1 MVQQLTGIPSKS
13 LPTHVITHSLNVSIM
28 KTTLSLLLAALC
40 SAANAQDMKLAVQ
53 AYTFRDRSFVETVET
68 AKRLGL
74 KYIEAY
80 PGQKIGAGFE
90 GTTDY
95 KTITPEALKQ
105 LKAFIDASGLKVVA
119 YGVTGASDDA
129 QWRQLTDFAKF
140 LDIGV
145 IQIEASA
152 DRAKFDLAEKAAD
165 ASGVKVAVHNHRQ
178 PEGLPAAVLKILEG
192 RGKNIGAGCD
202 IGHWMCANTRPL
214 DGVRLLKGKFVALHL
229 VDVEGIA
236 DDPKLR
242 PVPYGS
248 GKGELKAVLDELKAQ
263 GFKGYL
269 TLEYEHMSPSL
280 ELEVAT
286 CVRWFNAYQ
295 AGQLDTSDKLP
306 VAHVGALWSSFAKTG
321 KPATWEFADTE
332 KEQAELQQKLAGMK
346 PLEIAPDSITGN
358 KAGYGDHEGPA
369 QGVGANEKT
378 KYCQLWD
385 GKAFVSVALAAPA
398 AASFYTLS
406 SSNDNEARDPR
417 EWALYG
423 SADGLT
429 WKELDRQRDQTF
441 GARFHL
447 KGYAVK
453 QPEAYKHYK
462 LEILAHGG
470 DKDMQF
476 SRFALFSAK

>member
-1 MVQQLTGIPSKS
+1 
-13 LPTHVITHSLNVSIM
+13 M
-28 KTTLSLLLAALC
+28 KNALILLAAALC
-40 SAANAQDMKLAVQ
+40 GVARAQDMKLAVQ

-80 PGQKIGAGFE
+80 PGQRLGAGFE

-95 KTITPEALKQ
+95 KTITADTLKR
-105 LKAFIDASGLKVVA
+105 LKAFIDASGVRVVA
-119 YGVTGASDDA
+119 YGVTGANDAA
-129 QWRQLTDFAKF
+129 QWRQLTDFATF
-140 LDIGV
+140 LGIGV

-152 DRAKFDLAEKAAD
+152 DRAKFDLAEQAAD
-165 ASGVKVAVHNHRQ
+165 ASGVKVAIHNHRQ
-178 PEGLPAAVLKILEG
+178 PEGLPDAVLKILEG

-214 DGVRLLKGKFVALHL
+214 DGVRRLKGKFVALHL

-236 DDPKLR
+236 DDAKLR

-269 TLEYEHMSPSL
+269 TLEYEHLSPSL
-280 ELEVAT
+280 ELEVAA
-286 CVRWFNAYQ
+286 CVRWFDAYQ
-295 AGQLDTSDKLP
+295 AGLVDAGDRLP
-306 VAHVGALWSSFAKTG
+306 VSNVSALWSGFAKTG
-321 KPATWEFADTE
+321 NPATWEFADTD
-332 KEQAELQQKLAGMK
+332 KEQAELQCKLAELR
-346 PLEIAPDSITGN
+346 PLAIAPDSIKGN
-358 KAGYGDHEGPA
+358 KPGYGDHEGPA
-369 QGVGANEKT
+369 KGVGSNQND
-378 KYCQLWD
+378 KYCQVWD
-385 GKAFVSVALAAPA
+385 GKAYVTLSLAAPA

-406 SSNDNEARDPR
+406 SSNDNEGRDPR

-423 SADGLT
+423 SADGQS

-453 QPEAYKHYK
+453 QPEAFRHYK
-462 LEILAHGG
+462 LEIFAHGG

-476 SRFALFSAK
+476 SRFALFAAK

>member
-1 MVQQLTGIPSKS
+1 MNTRISALI
-13 LPTHVITHSLNVSIM
+13 
-28 KTTLSLLLAALC
+28 LSALC
-40 SAANAQDMKLAVQ
+40 GAASAQDLKLAVQ

-80 PGQKIGAGFE
+80 PGQKLGAGFE

-95 KTITPEALKQ
+95 KTITPETLKQ

-119 YGVTGASDDA
+119 YGVTGANDAA
-129 QWRQLTDFAKF
+129 QWKQLTDFAKF
-140 LDIGV
+140 LGIGV

-165 ASGVKVAVHNHRQ
+165 ASGVKVAIHNHRQ
-178 PEGLPAAVLKILEG
+178 KEGLPEAVLKILDG

-229 VDVEGIA
+229 VDIEGIA
-236 DDPKLR
+236 DDAKLR

-248 GKGELKAVLDELKAQ
+248 GKGEIKAVLDELKAQ

-269 TLEYEHMSPSL
+269 TLEYEFMSPAL
-280 ELEVAT
+280 ELEVAA

-295 AGQLDTSDKLP
+295 AGLLDKSDQIP
-306 VAHVGALWSSFAKTG
+306 VANVSALWSGFAKTG
-321 KPATWEFADTE
+321 QPATWEFADTD
-332 KEQAELQQKLAGMK
+332 KEQAELQQRLAGLK
-346 PLEIAPDSITGN
+346 PLDIVPASIKGN
-358 KAGYGDHEGPA
+358 KPGYGDSEGPA
-369 QGVGANEKT
+369 KGVGSNPNA
-378 KYCQLWD
+378 KYCQVWD
-385 GKAFVSVALAAPA
+385 GKAYVTVSLGAPA
-398 AASFYTLS
+398 SATFYTLS
-406 SSNDNEARDPR
+406 SSNDNDARDPR

-423 SADGLT
+423 SADGQT
-429 WKELDRQRDQTF
+429 WKELDRQKDQAF

-453 QPEAYKHYK
+453 QPEAFRHYK

-476 SRFALFSAK
+476 SRFALFTAK